1 MPLDEVSFSVLGKD
15 PVPKQRPR
23 TTWRGGRAITYTP
36 ERTKTWEAWVR
47 AHALEYIGGSQDGY
61 WDVTL
66 TFYRKSG
73 RACDIDNLS
82 KSVLDALNGII
93 WNDDKQ
99 IVTLQLAKLRV
110 KSEAE
115 AGVHIEAYRMEA
127 DDELRFA

>member
-1 MPLDEVSFSVLGKD
+1 MDELSFSVLGKD

-23 TTWRGGRAITYTP
+23 TVWRGGKAITYTP

-47 AHALEYIGGSQDGY
+47 AHALEHCIEPQDGY

-73 RACDIDNLS
+73 RQVDIDNLS
-82 KSVLDALNGII
+82 KAVLDALNGVV

-99 IVTLQLAKLRV
+99 VVHLDLHKLRV
-110 KSEAE
+110 STEIE
-115 AGVHIEAYRMEA
+115 AGVHIEAYRMEV
-127 DDELRFA
+127 DDELRYA